1 MVTGAILFVLTL
13 CNLFRTACSDPGIIP
28 RASDA
33 EADHIEK
40 HIRDEEI
47 KTGKLNKPR
56 TKIGKESYIISW
68 FSANRVFIFYFYV
81 KFFLLKMCFRF
92 KITRLKSFS
101 VRINGMEMKLKFCY
115 TCRIFRPPR
124 ASHCSLCNNCVERFD
139 HHCPWVGNCV
149 GARNY
154 RNRI

>member
-40 HIRDEEI
+40 YIRDEEI

-56 TKIGKESYIISW
+56 TKIGKEFYIISW
-68 FSANRVFIFYFYV
+68 FPAHRVFIFYFYV
-81 KFFLLKMCFRF
+81 KF
-92 KITRLKSFS
+92 
-101 VRINGMEMKLKFCY
+101 V
-115 TCRIFRPPR
+115 
-124 ASHCSLCNNCVERFD
+124 
-139 HHCPWVGNCV
+139 
-149 GARNY
+149 
-154 RNRI
+154 